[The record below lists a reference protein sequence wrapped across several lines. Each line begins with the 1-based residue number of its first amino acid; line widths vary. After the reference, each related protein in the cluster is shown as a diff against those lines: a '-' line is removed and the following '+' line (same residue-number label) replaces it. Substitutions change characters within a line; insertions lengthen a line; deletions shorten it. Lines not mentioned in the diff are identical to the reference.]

1 MTPALVPLWVVGRNG
16 LAIFGRLGDLE
27 DEVVP
32 EHSRMRSSIIN
43 VGVAQLDRLVV
54 LPQSTD
60 LVMKLHWCA
69 RDFSSHR
76 DVEVSR
82 DQFYNG
88 FLLFSGSCLAA

>member
-1 MTPALVPLWVVGRNG
+1 MAPALVPLWVVGRNG
-16 LAIFGRLGDLE
+16 LTIFGRLWDLE

-43 VGVAQLDRLVV
+43 FGVAQLDRLVV

-76 DVEVSR
+76 DVDVSR
-82 DQFYNG
+82 DQFHNG